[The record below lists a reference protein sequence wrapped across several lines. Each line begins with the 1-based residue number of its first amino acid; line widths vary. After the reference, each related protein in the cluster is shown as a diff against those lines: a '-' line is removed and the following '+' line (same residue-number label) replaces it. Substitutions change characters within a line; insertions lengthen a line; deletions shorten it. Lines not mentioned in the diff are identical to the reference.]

1 MRKLSQLWNMK
12 KMSEIKETYIREE
25 PAREEPPKSDRIRQ
39 IEEFA
44 HSKSKRAEI
53 IKAWTALKDHPK
65 AKDDFNSEVGSAFD
79 ESDLDEEMMAA
90 YDAVGEGG
98 IIFASFEKSFWIRH
112 KGKLIRVM

>member
-1 MRKLSQLWNMK
+1 MK

-53 IKAWTALKDHPK
+53 IKAWTGLKDHPK
-65 AKDDFNSEVGSAFD
+65 AEDMKSEVGSAFD
-79 ESDLDEEMMAA
+79 EKDLDDDMAA
-90 YDAVGEGG
+90 AFEAIGEGG
-98 IIFASFEKSFWIRH
+98 MIYSSFEGSFWIRH
-112 KGKLIRVM
+112 KGLLIRVM